1 MHIILVVQLFVYLFL
16 IPELKSNALGDLYQN
31 IEKEVKNKLEK
42 STKATEM
49 FQNDLAFAKIAK
61 NVVTNMKLKLPSKDV
76 VLPSTVESTG
86 NCTLISR
93 KKCFVFIF
101 WKFFF
106 QMVIS
111 TKPYR
116 SKMKKSGI

>member
-1 MHIILVVQLFVYLFL
+1 MHIISVVQLFVYLFL

-61 NVVTNMKLKLPSKDV
+61 NVVTNIKLKLPSKDV

-93 KKCFVFIF
+93 KKCFVLPFFGI
-101 WKFFF
+101 FFF
-106 QMVIS
+106 
-111 TKPYR
+111 R
-116 SKMKKSGI
+116 W

>member
-1 MHIILVVQLFVYLFL
+1 M
-16 IPELKSNALGDLYQN
+16 YQN

-76 VLPSTVESTG
+76 GLPSAVESTG

-93 KKCFVFIF
+93 KKCLVFNF
-101 WKFFF
+101 WIFF

-111 TKPYR
+111 TKP
-116 SKMKKSGI
+116 

>member
-1 MHIILVVQLFVYLFL
+1 MHIISVFQLFVYFFL
-16 IPELKSNALGDLYQN
+16 IPESKSNALGDLYQN

-42 STKATEM
+42 SKKTTEM

-76 VLPSTVESTG
+76 ALRSAVESTG

-101 WKFFF
+101 WNFFF
-106 QMVIS
+106 
-111 TKPYR
+111 R
-116 SKMKKSGI
+116 W

>member
-1 MHIILVVQLFVYLFL
+1 MHIISVVQLFVYLFL